1 MPARITRWKGHEDFI
16 ELIKNLSHK
25 YPNIHGL
32 IVGDEKKKNKYK
44 AELKN
49 KINELKL
56 KKSIT
61 FVGHRNDIREVMSIS
76 KIVFSL
82 SKEPEAFGRVS
93 LESLSIGKPVIAY
106 SHGGVKEQL
115 VRLFPSGLIKV
126 GSINEATKLAIKLLR
141 KPPKTK
147 KNNFFTL
154 EKMLK
159 TTLNIYK
166 NRYVKKRV

>member
-1 MPARITRWKGHEDFI
+1 
-16 ELIKNLSHK
+16 
-25 YPNIHGL
+25 
-32 IVGDEKKKNKYK
+32 
-44 AELKN
+44 
-49 KINELKL
+49 
-56 KKSIT
+56 
-61 FVGHRNDIREVMSIS
+61 VMSIS

-166 NRYVKKRV
+166 KRYVKKRV

>member
-1 MPARITRWKGHEDFI
+1 M
-16 ELIKNLSHK
+16 
-25 YPNIHGL
+25 
-32 IVGDEKKKNKYK
+32 
-44 AELKN
+44 
-49 KINELKL
+49 
-56 KKSIT
+56 
-61 FVGHRNDIREVMSIS
+61 GHRNDIREVMSIS

-126 GSINEATKLAIKLLR
+126 GSINEATKLAIKLIR

-147 KNNFFTL
+147 RIIFL
-154 EKMLK
+154 
-159 TTLNIYK
+159 
-166 NRYVKKRV
+166 R